1 MLGDLLGF
9 ASDTQGTLVESKN
22 APSSSKGSWDG
33 NVAEEKQAD
42 SGKLLCASGSKG
54 IKDGVSPSM
63 NVCEGSVP
71 NHGSLF
77 AQTVLALPGIIIS

>member
-1 MLGDLLGF
+1 
-9 ASDTQGTLVESKN
+9 
-22 APSSSKGSWDG
+22 
-33 NVAEEKQAD
+33 VAEEKKAD

-77 AQTVLALPGIIIS
+77 AHTVLALPRIIISEIYITRDILTTNVIG